1 MNVTLLA
8 TLVLRYGDGGFCEV
22 FLARVIIFALQNL

>member
-1 MNVTLLA
+1 MNVALLA

-22 FLARVIIFALQNL
+22 FLARVLIFALQDL